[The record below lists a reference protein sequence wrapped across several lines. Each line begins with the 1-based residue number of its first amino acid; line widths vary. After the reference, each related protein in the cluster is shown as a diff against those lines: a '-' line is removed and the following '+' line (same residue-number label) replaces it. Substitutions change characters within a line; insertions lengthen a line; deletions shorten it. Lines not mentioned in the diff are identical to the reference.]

1 MHCICKTIQKNSELY
16 LGFINL
22 EMAFDRIPR
31 GKVWECEKKKGI
43 DPQLIAATK
52 SLYQNS
58 RNYVRSKNNRSKDF
72 ITVDGLRQGGV
83 LSALFFIIMMDE
95 IIEKTKEK
103 VKQVNIGHYKL
114 TTTTK
119 KISRKTKMTV
129 YQTPA
134 TKMESTVRELQ
145 RAAQWAEIP
154 KTWSQRLFA
163 DYSRC
168 E

>member
-1 MHCICKTIQKNSELY
+1 
-16 LGFINL
+16 
-22 EMAFDRIPR
+22 MAFDRIPR
-31 GKVWECEKKKGI
+31 GKVWECVEKKKGI
-43 DPQLIAATK
+43 DPQLITATK

-72 ITVDGLRQGGV
+72 ITADGLRQGGV
-83 LSALFFIIMMDE
+83 LSALFFITMMDE

-129 YQTPA
+129 YQT
-134 TKMESTVRELQ
+134 MNLG
-145 RAAQWAEIP
+145 
-154 KTWSQRLFA
+154 
-163 DYSRC
+163 
-168 E
+168 

>member
-1 MHCICKTIQKNSELY
+1 VVLGKTPVFKTTSSQSKRAYICKTIQKNSELY
-16 LGFINL
+16 LGFIDL
-22 EMAFDRIPR
+22 EKAFDRIPR
-31 GKVWECEKKKGI
+31 GKVWECIEKKGI
-43 DPQLIAATK
+43 DPQLITATK

-58 RNYVRSKNNRSKDF
+58 RNYVRSKNNRSKDV

-119 KISRKTKMTV
+119 KI
-129 YQTPA
+129 
-134 TKMESTVRELQ
+134 
-145 RAAQWAEIP
+145 AERQ
-154 KTWSQRLFA
+154 K
-163 DYSRC
+163 
-168 E
+168 